1 MFPLTRP
8 YPPCRLEISG
18 VPFFL
23 VGLEDSQKRY
33 SFSGAQPPDNF
44 RQVFG
49 KLMQEAAAAG
59 SAGEGQTAAAPEGD
73 SAGGG
78 SGGSAGGCQ

>member
-1 MFPLTRP
+1 M
-8 YPPCRLEISG
+8 PCRLEVSG

-44 RQVFG
+44 RQVFS
-49 KLMQEAAAAG
+49 KLLQEAGAAAG
-59 SAGEGQTAAAPEGD
+59 GAEEGPKAAAPEGEA
-73 SAGGG
+73 AGGG
-78 SGGSAGGCQ
+78 SSHGTAGGCQ